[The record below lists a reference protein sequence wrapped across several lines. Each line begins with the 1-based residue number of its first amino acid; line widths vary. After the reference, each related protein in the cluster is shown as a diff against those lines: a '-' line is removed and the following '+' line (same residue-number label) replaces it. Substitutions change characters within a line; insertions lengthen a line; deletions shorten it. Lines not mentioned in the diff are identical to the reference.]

1 MHQII
6 KEVTVKENSA
16 WEQWLNTGRDP
27 KEFEDEICTPAT
39 VSQVR
44 DVISNLKI
52 NRSPGTDEVTSSMM
66 PHASPSSLD
75 LLTGLVN
82 EAIGSGRVPEALL
95 EGRMSLIDKKSPS
108 LFVHETRPLTVSSI
122 LLSVITKIV
131 HKRMNKVCEREGFYG
146 SCQFGFRQNHST
158 TDCVFILFAAIR
170 KAKRNGY

>member
-39 VSQVR
+39 VSHVI

-75 LLTGLVN
+75 LLT
-82 EAIGSGRVPEALL
+82 
-95 EGRMSLIDKKSPS
+95 
-108 LFVHETRPLTVSSI
+108 
-122 LLSVITKIV
+122 
-131 HKRMNKVCEREGFYG
+131 
-146 SCQFGFRQNHST
+146 
-158 TDCVFILFAAIR
+158 
-170 KAKRNGY
+170 